1 MRNRTLGFGST
12 VLFVLSLVYP
22 AGVVGQTYT
31 IATVVGYE
39 AQANSMGGPV
49 SVSLGGYGVAID
61 IAGNLYVVSG
71 DRVLKLSGGIVTTVA
86 GTGTPGSSGDGGP
99 ATSAQLDDPFALAVD
114 SSGNLFIA
122 DTDNS
127 RVRMVSNGIITTIA
141 GGFGPGTPV
150 AGIQLNSPRGLA
162 VDSAGNVYISDSG
175 NNRVLKLS
183 NGTATTVAGNGNNGF
198 AGDNGPAVSAALSEP
213 YGIAVDSAGNVYIS
227 DLNNNRIRKVSNGT
241 ITTVAGNGTQG
252 FSGDGGRATSAAL
265 SGPTGIVLDSAG
277 DLLIADFNNN
287 RIRRVS
293 NGTITTVAGNGTQG
307 FSGDGGPATSA
318 ALAGP
323 DGIAIDSAGNV
334 YFADVNNGRVRVLAV
349 GPGSLGPLTILKT
362 PLPDGVAG
370 QLYAPITM
378 GAFNGLGPYTW
389 SATGLPSGLTMSSG
403 GVLSGTPTLSGK
415 PTDFGTFSVVISVSS
430 GGTTASIALPLTI
443 TPNLPK
449 ITGGGGGSKVI
460 LQAGVVSNS
469 YEATL
474 PVTGGQQPY
483 TWSILGGYLPQGL
496 SLTGSGL
503 YSGFLG
509 GSPNQAGVFTFTAQ
523 VTDAVGNSA
532 SSIFVLTIGAQPLTL
547 TSLSPLPNAI
557 AGSPY
562 PAQVLTASGGAPPYK
577 FQIAGTLPN
586 GLVLSNGVISGTPI
600 STLSGIT
607 GTFSFQVTVT
617 DSSEESASSSFQIA
631 VNPARTDL
639 LLSQAAISLPLT
651 VGLNFDT
658 SQNEVSL
665 PATSTRLTVESNT
678 PSVILNYSVSVSPAV
693 PWLNVL
699 GGGSTPGTINL
710 SLNSQALNLVRDTQ
724 TNILVTCIAPSP
736 CAGSAQTI
744 NVSVNFANRVS
755 PDLVTNS
762 TLFYSAS
769 SAAPKPISQNLELQN
784 TGSGTFIV
792 NSITAADNFVSIT
805 GVPGTLQAGPPIPVT
820 VTVNPAGLEAGFHR
834 STIFVATLTGEPS
847 SSSIPL
853 TLWITPNAT
862 MRLAPRGTQFQ
873 MSSGGAPSNPAGS
886 FQVVVS
892 GSQAV
897 AWTAALLPGA
907 NWLTLSTTSG
917 NSTQANP
924 GTVSFSINSS
934 AASLA
939 PQAYYAAIQVTSP
952 DAADSPRIFVVVLNV
967 GTTASAVPMNPQP
980 SGLVFTA
987 SGGATPSAQVVNVYT
1002 GSTTPVLYQASADS
1016 SWLAVSPA
1024 TGSALA
1030 ASPAS
1035 SSLSVNPSGLAPGVY
1050 NGGVSFSASGASLS
1064 TVNVT
1069 LIVQAGSSTCV
1080 PANLVPTETGLVND
1094 FSQSAGLPT
1103 PLTVVLVDDCGRP
1116 VTNGLVEATF
1126 SNGDPALALNA
1137 VDTTSGIYSGTWVP
1151 GASAQQVSITL
1162 SATASGLATAS
1173 SQISGQVT
1181 PNGAAPVLNEDGI
1194 LNAFAIAAEPGA
1206 PLAPGTIVQM
1216 YGSNLGSGISEAQST
1231 PLSASLGGTSVFIG
1245 GIAAPLY
1252 YVSSGQI
1259 DAQIPFELPAGKVY
1273 EVYVNNNNMLT
1284 MPRSIQ
1290 VTSDAPGIA
1299 QFAYG
1304 GIIAQHSKDN
1314 SLVSETSPAAPG
1326 EYVVMY
1332 AAGMGLTNQTVPSGS
1347 ASPSNKLATVLDG
1360 ATLTLNG
1367 ARVTNILFAGLTPDL
1382 VGLYQ
1387 VNFQVPA
1394 NAPNGDLQLVLVQ
1407 TSGVSNSAVLPVH
1420 N

>member
-31 IATVVGYE
+31 IATVVGYD
-39 AQANSMGGPV
+39 AQANSIGGPV

-61 IAGNLYVVSG
+61 RAGNLYVTSG
-71 DRVLKLSGGIVTTVA
+71 DRVLKLSRGIVTTVA
-86 GTGTPGSSGDGGP
+86 GTGMPGSSGDGGP

-114 SSGNLFIA
+114 SSGDLFIA

-183 NGTATTVAGNGNNGF
+183 NGTVTTVAGNGNNGF
-198 AGDNGPAVSAALSEP
+198 SGDNGPAVSAALSEP
-213 YGIAVDSAGNVYIS
+213 YGLAVDSAGKVYIS
-227 DLNNNRIRKVSNGT
+227 DLNNNRVRRVSNGT

-252 FSGDGGRATSAAL
+252 FSGDGGLATSAAL

-277 DLLIADFNNN
+277 NLLISDFDNN

-293 NGTITTVAGNGTQG
+293 NGNITTVAGNGTQG

-334 YFADVNNGRVRVLAV
+334 YFADTNNGRVRVLAV
-349 GPGSLGPLTILKT
+349 GPGSLGPLTIIKT

-370 QLYAPITM
+370 QPYTQITM
-378 GAFNGLGPYTW
+378 AAFNGLGPYSW
-389 SATGLPSGLTMSSG
+389 SATGLPSGLTMSSE
-403 GVLSGTPTLSGK
+403 GVLSGTPVLSGK
-415 PTDFGTFSVVISVSS
+415 PTDSGTFSVVISVSS
-430 GGTTASIALPLTI
+430 GGAMASIALPLAI
-443 TPNLPK
+443 TPNLPQ
-449 ITGGGGGSKVI
+449 ITGGGGTSKVT
-460 LQAGVVSNS
+460 LNPGVVSEI
-469 YEATL
+469 YQGGLTA
-474 PVTGGQQPY
+474 TGGQQPY
-483 TWSILGGYLPQGL
+483 TWSILGGSLPPGVWFTSSYLFP
-496 SLTGSGL
+496 SLLDGT
-503 YSGFLG
+503 
-509 GSPNQAGVFTFTAQ
+509 PNQAGDFTFTAQ
-523 VTDAVGNSA
+523 VTDAVGNTA
-532 SSIFVLTIGAQPLTL
+532 SSIFVLPIAPPPLEL
-547 TSLSPLPNAI
+547 SSASPLPNGI
-557 AGSPY
+557 VGSPY
-562 PAQVLTASGGAPPYK
+562 PAQVLTASGGNPPYS
-577 FQIAGTLPN
+577 FQITGTLPT
-586 GLVLSNGVISGTPI
+586 GLTLSNGLISGTPVSE
-600 STLSGIT
+600 STGSF
-607 GTFSFQVTVT
+607 TFQLTAT
-617 DSSEESASSSFQIA
+617 DSSPHTVSSAFQIT
-631 VNPARTDL
+631 VNPSRTDL
-639 LLSQAAISLPLT
+639 VLSQSAITLPLYDYIDPNVTSSLVFGGRVT
-651 VGLNFDT
+651 VQSN
-658 SQNEVSL
+658 V
-665 PATSTRLTVESNT
+665 PST
-678 PSVILNYSVSVSPAV
+678 ILYYSVSVAPDA
-693 PWLNVL
+693 PWLSVRA
-699 GGGSTPGTINL
+699 GSTTPGAIEMNVNTQEL
-710 SLNSQALNLVRDTQ
+710 SSERNPQPAT
-724 TNILVTCIAPSP
+724 VTVNCIAPSP
-736 CAGSAQTI
+736 CAGNSQTI
-744 NVSVNFANRVS
+744 NVLLS
-755 PDLVTNS
+755 PFVLPPNPDFVTNS
-762 TLFYSAS
+762 SLFYSAS
-769 SAAPKPISQNLELQN
+769 STDLKPISQALELQN
-784 TGSGTFIV
+784 TGDEPLMIT
-792 NSITAADNFVSIT
+792 SITAPDGFVSVT
-805 GVPGTLQAGPPIPVT
+805 GVPNTLGSGVAVPAT
-820 VTVNPAGLEAGFHR
+820 VTVNPAGLAVGFHR
-834 STIFVATLTGEPS
+834 TTLFANTVLGDAS
-847 SSSIPL
+847 GTTIPL

-862 MRLAPRGTQFQ
+862 MRLAPGGTQFQ
-873 MSSGGAPSNPAGS
+873 MVSGGAPGNPTGS

-892 GSQAV
+892 GTQKV
-897 AWTAALLPGA
+897 AWNAALLPGA
-907 NWLTLSTTSG
+907 NWLTLNTASG
-917 NSTQANP
+917 NSTQANL

-939 PQAYYAAIQVTSP
+939 PQAYYAAIQVTSANVEP
-952 DAADSPRIFVVVLNV
+952 SPRTFIVVLNV
-967 GTTASAVPMNPQP
+967 SAAGAVTVNPQP
-980 SGLVFTA
+980 SGLLFAA
-987 SGGATPSAQVVNVYT
+987 SGVAAPSAQTVKVYS
-1002 GSTTPVLYQASADS
+1002 GSATWVSYQASSDS

-1024 TGSALA
+1024 TGSASA
-1030 ASPAS
+1030 ASPGS
-1035 SSLSVNPSGLAPGVY
+1035 SSLSVNSSGLGPGVY

-1103 PLTVVLVDDCGRP
+1103 PLTVVLVDDCGHP

-1151 GASAQQVSITL
+1151 GASAQEVTITA

-1173 SQISGQVT
+1173 SQVSGQVT
-1181 PNGAAPVLNEDGI
+1181 PNPSAPILNENGI

-1216 YGSNLGSGISEAQST
+1216 YGSNLGSQVSEAQNT
-1231 PLSASLGGTSVFIG
+1231 PLSTSLGGTSVFIG

-1259 DAQIPFELPAGKVY
+1259 DAQIPFKLPAGKVY
-1273 EVYVNNNNMLT
+1273 EVYVDNNNALT
-1284 MPRSIQ
+1284 IPRLIQ

-1347 ASPSNKLATVLDG
+1347 ASPSSKLATVLDG

-1367 ARVTNILFAGLTPDL
+1367 APVNNILFAGLTPNL